1 MHGVSEYT
9 AALIM
14 TIVTLVA
21 GTVIFL
27 YSYHVINVYTD
38 TFSSRA
44 LGSGESFS
52 VAILA
57 SYIRGNQLIVI
68 GSTGA
73 SSATLRAI
81 YVNETLRTCALYYN
95 YTSYLVTGS
104 EAVVIPY
111 RTAFVV
117 ICNLP
122 VTSSNAVVKIVFDE
136 GDVVAKA
143 GRII

>member
-1 MHGVSEYT
+1 M
-9 AALIM
+9 
-14 TIVTLVA
+14 
-21 GTVIFL
+21 
-27 YSYHVINVYTD
+27 
-38 TFSSRA
+38 FSSRA

-73 SSATLRAI
+73 SSATLRAV
-81 YVNETLRTCALYYN
+81 YVNETLRICALYYN